1 MNSKLKGVIKIRLL
15 GNLEMRHHER
25 VLNLHLVHSK
35 KLWLLLTY
43 LVVNRHK
50 VTTIGDIV
58 ETLWGN
64 TEINAPEGALRNLV
78 YRLRKVLKEAL
89 GSSEEYILYTGGTYR
104 WNNSIPCILDIE
116 VFEQGYKKLKQGLES
131 EEQEL
136 QQLRKLFILYKGKL
150 LNCSYDS
157 HWLTYLEEYYQ
168 TMYSDCIERM
178 ILILMK
184 KQDYEHVQQ
193 VCRHALTF
201 EPIDEKIHEYLIEAL
216 LKMGAFQKAFKHYQ
230 EAKALFKKQLDVQPS
245 RKMQALYEALLKAL
259 QHHHASLQEV
269 LLDLGST
276 MEQQEGPICC
286 EYNTFRLMYQ
296 LISRG
301 MEYSDRPAYMVL
313 INVNSKNQQPLKEV
327 LLEDVL
333 DYTTKVL
340 CGLLR
345 KNDVLTRLS
354 KNQIILIVQ
363 HDLEQSAQSMLQSG
377 LNQVSYSKGEVD
389 FEIHIQPIGKM
400 TLSYLQQVN

>member
-1 MNSKLKGVIKIRLL
+1 MNSKLKDVMKIHLL

-25 VLNLHLVHSK
+25 VFDLNCMHSK

-50 VTTIGDIV
+50 MMTIGDIV
-58 ETLWGN
+58 EALWGN

-116 VFEQGYKKLKQGLES
+116 IFEQGYKKLKQGLES

-168 TMYSDCIERM
+168 TMYTDCIERM
-178 ILILMK
+178 IHILMK
-184 KQDYEHVQQ
+184 KGDYEHVQQ

-201 EPIDEKIHEYLIEAL
+201 ELMNEKIHEYLIEAL

-230 EAKALFKKQLDVQPS
+230 EAKALFKKQLDVKPS
-245 RKMQALYEALLKAL
+245 RKMQALYRELLKAL
-259 QHHHASLQEV
+259 EHHHTSLQEV

-276 MEQQEGPICC
+276 VEQQEGPICC

-301 MEYSDRPAYMVL
+301 MEYASHSAYMVL
-313 INVNSKNQQPLKEV
+313 ISINSKTQRPLKET
-327 LLEDVL
+327 LLEDIL
-333 DYTTKVL
+333 DHTTKVL

-345 KNDVLTRLS
+345 KNDVLTRLN
-354 KNQIILIVQ
+354 KNQMILIVQ
-363 HDLEQSAQSMLQSG
+363 HDLEQSAQSVLQSG
-377 LNQVSYSKGEVD
+377 LNQVSYSKGDIEFEVH
-389 FEIHIQPIGKM
+389 IHPIGKM